1 MVTEDRERPGPSGRS
16 SATGKDRI
24 ASLDG
29 LRAFSLLIIMGY
41 HFGVA
46 RFQGGFFSLDIFYV
60 LSGYLITGL
69 LLGEWAR
76 SARIRLGAFWARR
89 ARRLLPALLVLV
101 VVVTLVVRFTDVSG
115 TYPNLRMADLSA
127 LFYFSNWWQIAS
139 SGNYFVVTGAVS
151 PLTHTW
157 SLAVEEQFYLV
168 WPFVV
173 LAALYLGRRF
183 DRGVEFLLG
192 VSLVGVVASAGE
204 MAYLYRSGS
213 GITRLYF
220 GTDTHAQSLMVGSV
234 LACTLTLLQRHR
246 GLAGMAPVASSRI
259 GRSMLTL
266 LGLAGAAGT
275 LLLTTTLSGVSAVAY
290 QGGFLLSALSAAA
303 LITGAVCVVGG
314 PIDRA
319 LSVRPMVWM
328 GTVSYGAY
336 LWHYP
341 VLIELDSSRT
351 GLTGFPLLVARVV
364 VTFTLAGLSYYLV
377 ERPVMA
383 GTFWRS
389 VRSAGPAIG
398 AVGATVAI
406 VLTFGSSVA
415 VAGLPSVRA
424 AVDRSGGAP
433 GSDLVLVVGDST
445 ALTLGFALNDG
456 AKDSHDGLRIVDNAW
471 VGCGVADG
479 RYLIAG
485 GEQVAVQTECN
496 PTTPVD
502 QQWPASLAADLRLD
516 HPKVVVF
523 LAGRWEVYDRVD
535 AGGRVTS
542 IEDPSYAAYVR
553 RQIQLV
559 DSMATA
565 AGSRVVL
572 LTAPYYQP
580 GELPDGQ
587 PLPEDEP
594 ARVRIYNHLVA
605 QVAASNPRTTVL
617 LDLNA
622 IVDPDGRFTSSL
634 HGMVIRAPD
643 GVHFPYFDIVEP
655 DVASPDTSAQVD
667 RFGRWLGPRVL
678 PTIAAQVRMDGSGG
692 ST

>member
-1 MVTEDRERPGPSGRS
+1 VVTEEQRRPGPSARS
-16 SATGKDRI
+16 SATGNDRI
-24 ASLDG
+24 AALDG

-76 SARIRLGAFWARR
+76 AARIRLGAFWARR
-89 ARRLLPALLVLV
+89 ARRLLPALLVVV
-101 VVVTLVVRFTDVSG
+101 VVVTLVVRFADAPG
-115 TYPNLRMADLSA
+115 IYPNMRMADLSA

-139 SGNYFVVTGAVS
+139 SGNYFAATGAVS

-173 LAALYLGRRF
+173 LAALYVGKRF
-183 DRGVEFLLG
+183 DRGIEVLLG

-213 GITRLYF
+213 SITRLYF

-234 LACTLTLLQRHR
+234 LACTLTLVQRHR
-246 GLAGMAPVASSRI
+246 GLTGMAPSASSRV
-259 GRSMLTL
+259 GRSLLTL

-303 LITGAVCVVGG
+303 LITGAGCVVGG
-314 PIDRA
+314 PIARA
-319 LSVRPMVWM
+319 LAVRPMVWM

-351 GLTGFPLLVARVV
+351 GLTGLALLTARVV
-364 VTFTLAGLSYYLV
+364 ATFALAGLSYYLV
-377 ERPVMA
+377 ERPVMD

-389 VRSAGPAIG
+389 VRSAVPAVG
-398 AVGATVAI
+398 AVGATVA
-406 VLTFGSSVA
+406 VVVTFGSSVA

-424 AVDRSGGAP
+424 AVDQSGRTP

-445 ALTLGFALNDG
+445 ALTLGFALNDW
-456 AKDSHDGLRIVDNAW
+456 AEDSHDGLQIVDNAW

-479 RYLIAG
+479 PYLIAG
-485 GEQVAVQTECN
+485 GVQVAVQSQCN
-496 PTTPVD
+496 TTTPTD

-523 LAGRWEVYDRVD
+523 LAGRWEVYDRVEAD
-535 AGGRVTS
+535 GQVTS
-542 IEDPSYAAYVR
+542 IENPSYADYVR

-559 DSMATA
+559 DTMATA

-594 ARVRIYNHLVA
+594 GRVRLYNRLVA
-605 QVAASNPRTTVL
+605 EVAASNARTTALV
-617 LDLNA
+617 DLNA
-622 IVDPDGRFTSSL
+622 IVDPDGRFTSSV
-634 HGMVIRAPD
+634 HGLVIRAPD

-667 RFGRWLGPRVL
+667 RFGRWLGPKVL
-678 PTIAAQVRMDGSGG
+678 PTIAAQVALDEKSGSA
-692 ST
+692 